1 MKFQDEY
8 KLYIIFIII
17 FTVKCMPH
25 EMDLTFIGCKTYGVL
40 EEISRCN
47 SLTQPLADA
56 ITKMTDYE
64 KRDIT
69 GALSRR
75 WNLQLQII
83 VCYRYI
89 FAEMLT
95 QHN

>member
-1 MKFQDEY
+1 
-8 KLYIIFIII
+8 
-17 FTVKCMPH
+17 
-25 EMDLTFIGCKTYGVL
+25 MDLTFIGCKTYGIL

-69 GALSRR
+69 GALSR
-75 WNLQLQII
+75 
-83 VCYRYI
+83 
-89 FAEMLT
+89 
-95 QHN
+95 